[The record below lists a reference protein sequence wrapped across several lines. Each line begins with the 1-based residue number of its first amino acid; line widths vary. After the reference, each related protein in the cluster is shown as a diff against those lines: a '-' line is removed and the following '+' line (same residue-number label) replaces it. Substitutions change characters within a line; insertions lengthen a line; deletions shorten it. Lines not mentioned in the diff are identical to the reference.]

1 MTITPAPVVKIATL
15 LEWYVGHD
23 YGNPAHA
30 WILDDVYYTDMTEE
44 PDEVE
49 VDGVSYTEEDDF
61 DHCKSNPS
69 TWFWVTVDSHL
80 YIHIAG
86 ASHDPAGHTIISY
99 KWELYATHSPIVFG
113 AGAFAG
119 KYWEPRIKEGSIP
132 EINFV
137 TSGYHK
143 GGTNQGFGAIKL
155 MNGDGYFDSRLSAYV
170 YEAKLMRVLVGHITV
185 TAGVIA
191 ATYANFDCV
200 WSGWSGDISWT
211 DDEIEVQTEDLRRI
225 RL

>member
-1 MTITPAPVVKIATL
+1 MTITPAPVVKVATL

-30 WILDDVYYTDMTEE
+30 WVLDTIYYTDMTEE

-49 VDGVSYTEEDDF
+49 IDGVTYTEEDLLA
-61 DHCKSNPS
+61 HCQAIAG
-69 TWFWVTVDSHL
+69 TWFWVTATSRL
-80 YIHIAG
+80 YVHISGPA
-86 ASHDPAGHTIISY
+86 DPTNYTVISY
-99 KWELYATHSPIVFG
+99 KWELYATHSPIVFA

-119 KYWEPRIKEGSIP
+119 RYWEPRMKEGSIP
-132 EINFV
+132 EISFV

-143 GGTNQGFGAIKL
+143 GGTNQGFGAIKI

-191 ATYANFDCV
+191 ATYADFVCV
-200 WSGWSGDISWT
+200 WSGWSGDIRW
-211 DDEIEVQTEDLRRI
+211 DDNDIEVQTEDLRRI
-225 RL
+225 RI